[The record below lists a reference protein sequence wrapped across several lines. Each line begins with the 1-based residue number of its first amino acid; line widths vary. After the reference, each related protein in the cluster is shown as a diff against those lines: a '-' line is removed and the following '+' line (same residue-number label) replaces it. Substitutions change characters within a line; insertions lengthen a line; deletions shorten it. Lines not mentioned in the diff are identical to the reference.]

1 MNIRSIT
8 IFFPVTPVQASTQ
21 PPAPNLAQAENLRHS
36 AWEAYRD
43 AGFTVQSCRLAT
55 QPFPRYLS
63 LDEIE
68 QSLYWVQ
75 AFERQVLQAGFDY
88 ISLGPA
94 LPDSAESIPAVVEI
108 LRATQTV
115 FTSALLTHTG
125 GVEIAAVQR
134 CAQAICDI
142 SSIEPNGF
150 ANLRFAALAN
160 VPPGAPFFPAAYH
173 QGQNLAFALAMEAAD
188 MFIEEISPA
197 NDLHTAQRRLV
208 SRIEAEAQRLT
219 QIGEEFA
226 QRFQA
231 QFLGIDFT
239 PAPFPE
245 AARSFGN
252 LLEKLGVPKV
262 GLQGTLAASAFITS
276 TLDQARFRRTGFNG
290 LMLPVLEDST
300 LAQRAAEG
308 ILSVKDLL
316 LYSAVCGTGLD
327 TLPLAGDTSA
337 AALTA
342 LLLDLSALALR
353 LNKPLTARLMP
364 IPGRKAGEMTAFDFD
379 YFANSRILPLEAAPL
394 ENFLREGTTLPIQA
408 KGVQTS

>member
-8 IFFPVTPVQASTQ
+8 IFFPVNARQSSAL
-21 PPAPNLAQAENLRHS
+21 PPAPDLTQAENLRRS
-36 AWEAYRD
+36 AWEAYRH

-55 QPFPRYLS
+55 QPFPQYLS
-63 LDEIE
+63 VDELG
-68 QSLYWVQ
+68 QSLDWVQ
-75 AFERQVLQAGFDY
+75 AFERQALQAGFDY
-88 ISLGPA
+88 TSLGPA
-94 LPDSAESIPAVVEI
+94 LPDSAESISAVVEI

-115 FTSALLTHTG
+115 FTSAMLTQQGRVELL
-125 GVEIAAVQR
+125 AVQR
-134 CAQAICDI
+134 CAQAICTI
-142 SSIEPNGF
+142 SQIETNGF

-160 VPPGAPFFPAAYH
+160 VPAGAPFFPAAYH
-173 QGQNLAFALAMEAAD
+173 QGQKLAFALAMEAAD

-208 SRIEAEAQRLT
+208 SRIESEAQRLT
-219 QIGEEFA
+219 QVGEELA
-226 QRFQA
+226 GRFQA

-245 AARSFGN
+245 PWRSFGN
-252 LLEKLGVPKV
+252 LLEKLGVPKA
-262 GLQGTLAASAFITS
+262 GLHGTLAASAFITS
-276 TLDQARFRRTGFNG
+276 TLDQAHFRRTGFNG

-308 ILSVKDLL
+308 SLSVKDLL

-327 TLPLAGDTSA
+327 TLPLAGDVSA
-337 AALTA
+337 AALSA

-364 IPGRKAGEMTAFDFD
+364 IPGRKAGEMTTFDFD

-394 ENFLREGTTLPIQA
+394 ENFLQEGTSLPIQS
-408 KGVQTS
+408 KGG